1 MSKPPTVKSKG
12 DKKMDYDA
20 ASSKKRSKKRS
31 KSGKDVSDSSLSV
44 ESTSS
49 LSSSSS
55 DQSRKRRKRKQKRK
69 RRPSSSSDCTS
80 SSSSY
85 SSEEDD
91 SELSRA
97 KKYILKKSRTKKLIN
112 FLPKSYKAEEL
123 KHLRSEYAPKFAS
136 KTFDCKRPKLDRQ
149 MKRRLKRV
157 RSHEASRA
165 ITREKN
171 LANNQF
177 KILDVFR
184 PLLYSWALI
193 GSGESSEENP
203 IYAAVV
209 GAFKLPGHC
218 FNYLS
223 GQRRSNILSYRFRI
237 RNSLANAALAKRRLI
252 QHTSSVRPPIN

>member
-1 MSKPPTVKSKG
+1 
-12 DKKMDYDA
+12 
-20 ASSKKRSKKRS
+20 
-31 KSGKDVSDSSLSV
+31 
-44 ESTSS
+44 
-49 LSSSSS
+49 
-55 DQSRKRRKRKQKRK
+55 
-69 RRPSSSSDCTS
+69 
-80 SSSSY
+80 
-85 SSEEDD
+85 
-91 SELSRA
+91 
-97 KKYILKKSRTKKLIN
+97 
-112 FLPKSYKAEEL
+112 
-123 KHLRSEYAPKFAS
+123 
-136 KTFDCKRPKLDRQ
+136 

-223 GQRRSNILSYRFRI
+223 GQRRSNILKVTDPENEDVANDHELFDPKESAYFKMETLSLVRDLVRKGDFFAKLI
-237 RNSLANAALAKRRLI
+237 SLALTYLYLCVNKI
-252 QHTSSVRPPIN
+252 VHTFNLLGVAYFTVFVPCVLGFPLHHGLSRNC

>member
-1 MSKPPTVKSKG
+1 
-12 DKKMDYDA
+12 MDYDA
-20 ASSKKRSKKRS
+20 ASSKNGSKKRS
-31 KSGKDVSDSSLSV
+31 KSELAIQAYLLKALQAFLAHLAINLVSGVRGNRNGRDALQV
-44 ESTSS
+44 VLIAQAHRAAT
-49 LSSSSS
+49 
-55 DQSRKRRKRKQKRK
+55 
-69 RRPSSSSDCTS
+69 
-80 SSSSY
+80 
-85 SSEEDD
+85 
-91 SELSRA
+91 ELSRA
-97 KKYILKKSRTKKLIN
+97 KEFILKKSRTKQLIN
-112 FLPKSYKAEEL
+112 FLSKSYKAEEL

-136 KTFDCKRPKLDRQ
+136 KTFDLKRPKLDRQ

-209 GAFKLPGHC
+209 GAFKLLH
-218 FNYLS
+218 
-223 GQRRSNILSYRFRI
+223 
-237 RNSLANAALAKRRLI
+237 
-252 QHTSSVRPPIN
+252 